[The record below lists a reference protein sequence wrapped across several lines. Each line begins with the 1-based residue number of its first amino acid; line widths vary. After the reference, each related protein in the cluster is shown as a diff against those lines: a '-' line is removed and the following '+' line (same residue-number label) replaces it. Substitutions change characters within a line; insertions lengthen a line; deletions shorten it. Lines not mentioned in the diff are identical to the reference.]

1 MQTNPNNPSDNLD
14 DEERDILESYERGEW
29 TETGKTTL
37 AELQQAASVKP
48 LLAKELYLA
57 LPSEDAH
64 RLQARAEKH
73 GVSLQELVT
82 AIIHASLEHE
92 EVQ

>member
-1 MQTNPNNPSDNLD
+1 MNNSSLPEYSLD
-14 DEERDILESYERGEW
+14 DEEQDILDSYERGEW

-37 AELQQAASVKP
+37 AELQQAASLKP
-48 LLAKELYLA
+48 LMAKELYLA

-64 RLQARAEKH
+64 RLQARAEKR
-73 GVSLQELVT
+73 GVSIQELVT
-82 AIIHASLEHE
+82 AIIHASLDHE